1 MASNLKPDVVLL
13 LTDEQREHIKPLR
26 ERQSNLM
33 RSESAGMILGSVGS
47 DGQTVGL
54 SYIPRKLA
62 QEIIAIATRE
72 MGGKEDVSS

>member
-26 ERQSNLM
+26 ERQTNL
-33 RSESAGMILGSVGS
+33 RGESAGMILGSVGS

-54 SYIPRKLA
+54 SYISRKLA

-72 MGGKEDVSS
+72 MGEKTDEK